1 MASPSAISE
10 LLNQVRNSQG
20 IVAAGTDMVISGSP
34 LSPARFLLLRVVA
47 FSQAAKTV
55 PTLARHLAVSRQAIQ
70 RLADGL
76 AKDGIV
82 ALRPNPH
89 HLKAPL
95 VVMTPKGRQLF
106 DLCESRYQEW
116 LASLAGTFS
125 DDEVDAA
132 TKLLQRLQECIAGSD
147 PAQTGR

>member
-10 LLNQVRNSQG
+10 LFNQVRTTQG
-20 IVAAGTDMVISGSP
+20 IVFAGTDMVASGSP
-34 LSPARFLLLRVVA
+34 LSPARFLLLRVIA

-55 PTLARHLAVSRQAIQ
+55 PTLARHLAVSRQAVQ

-76 AKDGIV
+76 AKDSMV

-106 DLCESRYQEW
+106 DVCESRYQDW
-116 LASLAGTFS
+116 LASLAGNFS
-125 DDEVDAA
+125 DDEVHAA
-132 TKLLQRLQECIAGSD
+132 TKLLQRLQECVAGSD

>member
-10 LLNQVRNSQG
+10 LLNQVRTTQG
-20 IVAAGTDMVISGSP
+20 IAAAATDLVVSDSP
-34 LSPARFLLLRVVA
+34 LSPARFLLLRVIA
-47 FSQAAKTV
+47 STPTARTV
-55 PTLARHLAVSRQAIQ
+55 PTLARHLAVSRQAVQ

-82 ALRPNPH
+82 ALRLNPH

-106 DLCESRYQEW
+106 DVCESRYQDW

-132 TKLLQRLQECIAGSD
+132 TRLLQRLQERVAASD
-147 PAQTGR
+147 PEQSGR